1 MDSRNKART
10 VRAHPRPV
18 GPYGPD
24 MAHSTNGTPR
34 PDRGPAAHLPATRRP
49 VEDGVE
55 LLHPDRTPPFAHDL
69 VRSLDEASQAV
80 GALDRLDPSSDVTV
94 SALTALVCTGTTAA
108 DALQA
113 AADVARKSPGL
124 EPHSLSL
131 ARVPGPVAG
140 LWEYQL
146 TMTVSSRD
154 PQTGEHAGPVHHGE
168 RLR

>member
-1 MDSRNKART
+1 
-10 VRAHPRPV
+10 
-18 GPYGPD
+18 
-24 MAHSTNGTPR
+24 MAHSTNGTPH
-34 PDRGPAAHLPATRRP
+34 PDPGPGAHLPATRRP

-55 LLHPDRTPPFAHDL
+55 LLRPDRTPPFAHDL

-113 AADVARKSPGL
+113 AADVTRKSPGL

-131 ARVPGPVAG
+131 ARVPGPVVG

-154 PQTGEHAGPVHHGE
+154 PQTGEDVAPVHHGE

>member
-1 MDSRNKART
+1 
-10 VRAHPRPV
+10 
-18 GPYGPD
+18 

-34 PDRGPAAHLPATRRP
+34 PDHDLGAHLPAAHRP
-49 VEDGVE
+49 AEDGVE
-55 LLHPDRTPPFAHDL
+55 LLHPDRTLPFAYDL

-80 GALDRLDPSSDVTV
+80 GALDRLGPSSDVTV
-94 SALTALVCTGTTAA
+94 SALTALVCTGATPA
-108 DALQA
+108 DALRA
-113 AADVARKSPGL
+113 AADVAAKSPGL

-154 PQTGEHAGPVHHGE
+154 PQTGEHTAPVHHGE